1 MTVVTGLFD
10 TQEEAATAVRAL
22 RDAGIDNTD
31 ISLVANGLD
40 SVIDYENELAD
51 DTGTGAGVGAVLGGA
66 GGLLAGLGL
75 LTIPGI
81 GPVVAGGWLLA
92 TAVGAVAGAVVG
104 GAAGGFIGALTAAGI
119 SEEDAHFYAEG
130 VKRGGTL
137 VTVRAVGEL
146 ADKAEEILEAAERVD
161 VQTRRAAYEQD
172 GWEAFDEEEQP
183 YSPDEI
189 RDYRGLYNRNP
200 I

>member
-1 MTVVTGLFD
+1 MSLATGLFD
-10 TQEEAATAVRAL
+10 TEAEAADAVRAL
-22 RDAGIDNTD
+22 KDAGISDED
-31 ISLVANGLD
+31 ISLIANITD
-40 SVIDYENELAD
+40 RQIDHETALAD
-51 DTGTGAGVGAVLGGA
+51 DAGAGAGVGAVLGGA
-66 GGLLAGLGL
+66 GGLLAGLGM

-104 GAAGGFIGALTAAGI
+104 GAAGGLIGALTEAGL
-119 SEEDAHFYAEG
+119 SPEEAQFFAEG

-137 VTVRAVGEL
+137 VTVRTTGE
-146 ADKAEEILEAAERVD
+146 AFERAEEILEGAQRVD
-161 VQTRRAAYEQD
+161 VQTRRAEYESE
-172 GWEAFDEEEQP
+172 GWEGFDETGEP

-189 RDYRGLYNRNP
+189 RDYRGLYSRNP